1 MHFLFLSKYLAYTFI
16 CGNFIHN
23 AGGRALPLY
32 MYPIQHFYK
41 PFSQYDSLLDNTI
54 FLISTLSIFIDFSY
68 I

>member
-32 MYPIQHFYK
+32 MYPIQHLYK
-41 PFSQYDSLLDNTI
+41 PFSQYDS
-54 FLISTLSIFIDFSY
+54 Y
-68 I
+68 